1 MMLKIVGVQRMDYKF
16 DDGKE
21 IHGYKLYGIELERE
35 VTGLTGNIV
44 QSVMIRDENPMSAVA
59 LGLKPGDE
67 CRLYFGKSSNRVEF
81 LQVK

>member
-21 IHGYKLYGIELERE
+21 IHGYKLHGIELDRQ
-35 VTGLTGNIV
+35 VTGLTGNTV
-44 QSVMIRDENPMSAVA
+44 QSVMIRDDNPMSEVA

-67 CRLYFGKSSNRVEF
+67 CRLYFGKGSNRVEF
-81 LQVK
+81 LQLA